1 MCNFFAPFSI
11 RNSQRAAQGTINHHN
26 QIAIVHLEEETQMG
40 RQAKVTKSK
49 FDSNTS
55 GQSEKVNKW
64 KKGLPK
70 GKKQNTDWSMRNV
83 KQKKE
88 KKKYN
93 RKWTKTLNY
102 STHPLDV

>member
-1 MCNFFAPFSI
+1 MCNFFAPSSI

-26 QIAIVHLEEETQMG
+26 QIAIVQLEEETQMG

-70 GKKQNTDWSMRNV
+70 GKKTKHRLIDEKR
-83 KQKKE
+83 KTRKRKE
-88 KKKYN
+88 KIQQEVNQNSK
-93 RKWTKTLNY
+93 L
-102 STHPLDV
+102 